1 MRPTGIMDVNYRQS
15 VAMLRTRSQWIA
27 VGVLLAFL
35 AVAGR
40 VFPSEI
46 VDVMNMMFILI
57 VAAHGLNILT
67 GYCGQVSVG
76 HAAFKGVGAYS
87 AAMVIVRLGWNH
99 WVALPVAALAA
110 GGAGLAFGLPAFRV
124 GGFYLAMS
132 TLAAQFILP
141 ALFLFAMPGIVG
153 GISGIT
159 VPRPAIGDFSFRIPE
174 NQYYLFMPMCVV
186 MTIVARNI
194 ARSRTGRAFVAV
206 RDNEPA
212 ATIMGINPFG
222 YKLRAFFIGCLFAGV
237 AGWMRVVYDGCV
249 RPDIYPLMG
258 SIWMLGIIIIGG
270 MGTTIGPIFGVIL
283 VRALNEMVLMLS
295 PFIGGFFRPEIAI
308 QMGAGLG
315 LIVFAVVVVV
325 FLVFQPRGLAHL
337 WQVFNERMRHWPFKY
352 EPG

>member
-1 MRPTGIMDVNYRQS
+1 MDVNYRQS
-15 VAMLRTRSQWIA
+15 VAMLRTRSQWVA
-27 VGVLLAFL
+27 LGVLLAL
-35 AVAGR
+35 LVVAGR
-40 VFPSEI
+40 VLPSEI

-57 VAAHGLNILT
+57 VAAHGLNLLT
-67 GYCGQVSVG
+67 GYAGQISVG
-76 HAAFKGVGAYS
+76 HAAFKGTGAYT
-87 AAMVIVRLGWNH
+87 AAMLIVRLGWNH

-110 GGAGLAFGLPAFRV
+110 GGAGVLFGLPAFRV

-159 VPRPAIGDFSFRIPE
+159 VPFPAVGGISFRIPE
-174 NQYYLFMPMCVV
+174 NQYYLFMPLCVV

-237 AGWMRVVYDGCV
+237 AGWMRVIYDGCV

-295 PFIGGFFRPEIAI
+295 PYIGGFFPTQIAI
-308 QMGAGLG
+308 QMGAGMG
-315 LIVFAVVVVV
+315 LIVFAVVVIL
-325 FLVFQPRGLAHL
+325 FLVFEPRGLAHL